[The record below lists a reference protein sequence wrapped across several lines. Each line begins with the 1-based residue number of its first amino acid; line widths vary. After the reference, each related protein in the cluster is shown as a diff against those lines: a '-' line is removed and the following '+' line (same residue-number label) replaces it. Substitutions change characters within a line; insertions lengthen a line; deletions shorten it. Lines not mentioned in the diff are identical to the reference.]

1 MTRLQKVLF
10 AGPDDRGQKTD
21 DHAKRRGRQKNQRVA
36 AIVLKTETSF
46 LTFCSCILEIKMLIA
61 KSGGRQEPGR
71 R

>member
-36 AIVLKTETSF
+36 AIFLKTETSF
-46 LTFCSCILEIKMLIA
+46 LTGLSGIFYLIA
-61 KSGGRQEPGR
+61 QIIINNNWLLASGL
-71 R
+71 